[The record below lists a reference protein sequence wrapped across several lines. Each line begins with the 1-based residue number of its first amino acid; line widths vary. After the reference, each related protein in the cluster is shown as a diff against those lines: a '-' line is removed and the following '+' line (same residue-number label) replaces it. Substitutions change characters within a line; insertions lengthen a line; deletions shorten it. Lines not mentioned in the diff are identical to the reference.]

1 MERRNTHEFMHFKL
15 QSDSTL
21 KSMTKEELISYIH
34 VLYHNWQAT
43 DESYNNVMDVA
54 KKLSDNPPLSFD
66 DLKEGMWVWD
76 NKRKC
81 YEKVYNKQFNRSKK
95 VLHIIDIG
103 WGTVLFRENR
113 FYRRQKED

>member
-1 MERRNTHEFMHFKL
+1 
-15 QSDSTL
+15 
-21 KSMTKEELISYIH
+21 MTKEECLQALETIGDWPLWDSERTESGMWKVKDASCDEYKVIEKLINEH
-34 VLYHNWQAT
+34 F
-43 DESYNNVMDVA
+43 
-54 KKLSDNPPLSFD
+54 DNPPLSFG

-76 NKRKC
+76 DKRKC

-113 FYRRQKED
+113 FYRRQKE